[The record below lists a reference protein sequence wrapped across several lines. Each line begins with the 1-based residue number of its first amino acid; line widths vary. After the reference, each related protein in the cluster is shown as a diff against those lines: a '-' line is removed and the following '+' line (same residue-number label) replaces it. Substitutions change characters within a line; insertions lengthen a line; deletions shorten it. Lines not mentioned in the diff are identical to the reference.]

1 MSNPDNRG
9 NYVPRLQAKSIAS
22 FLNTPDRTIQIP
34 DYQRPY
40 SWGENQRKKLFQDLA
55 VAVDQQEMWFLGPIY
70 TTSADPQTTTID
82 LLDGQQRLTTIA
94 IILRELYCFRH
105 RHPEFQRFQDTE
117 FIIRWQNLEAKCRQA
132 IINDV
137 FNGAGE
143 SKFQTDLSVREE
155 FSQWIVNGT
164 RVRNKENY
172 ESLEFRTSES
182 WQLTSKRIKEA
193 INQVAEWLDKIAS
206 DSNSENGLDEILR
219 YGEHLLYGL
228 WIIEIPFNQDNDILK
243 VFEAMNNRGLGLSLS
258 DKMRFLIISQS
269 SSENR
274 AAIRQDWGELYKAC
288 ESFAVSKLF
297 RDVDEFLEVYLS
309 MKTASC
315 TELPQDANDENT
327 RDKVIETTI
336 ATIGAHSMMNEIIVI
351 SKFYKDVFIDGAH
364 TAARELERISGRE
377 SMVWTRQ
384 QIEAVKALSI
394 VGRSVILMSKNMRI
408 FLHYIGSSYD
418 LERNFFITVQDLW
431 AAIRIVF
438 QEVVI
443 FNSTSNTVRT
453 KVQHCISKVC
463 DEDDTS
469 TPNLTSLVKI
479 GETGEGWT
487 IGNKK
492 NLFIQNNADESRASL
507 ILFQWFTAK
516 EQLVHP
522 DSGFSSRE
530 TMHLEHICPKK
541 WWQHWPNNWVD
552 EIKTI
557 KETKSEWWTKLLDDE
572 EDIIPTETGK
582 HKGTLIESIGNKA
595 LIPHSTNIRCSNF
608 NWEEKKAALTRD
620 NVSLYPNWKIISPLV
635 DAGLIT
641 HNNTGD
647 YWRNLHTWETTTII
661 NNYLSL
667 LQSFQ
672 QNWLNQWDA

>member
-22 FLNTPDRTIQIP
+22 FLNAPGRTIQIP

-55 VAVDQQEMWFLGPIY
+55 EAVNQQEMWFLGPIY
-70 TTSADPQTTTID
+70 TTSSHPQNTTID
-82 LLDGQQRLTTIA
+82 LLDGQQRLTTIT

-105 RHPEFQRFQDTE
+105 RHPEFQEFQDTE
-117 FIIRWQNLEAKCRQA
+117 FLNKWLDLEAKCRQA
-132 IINDV
+132 IINSE
-137 FNGAGE
+137 FSGAGE
-143 SKFQTDLSVREE
+143 SKFQTDLSVRGE
-155 FSQWIVNGT
+155 FSKWIVNGT
-164 RVRNKENY
+164 RIRNNEDY
-172 ESLEFRTSES
+172 TRLEFRTSES
-182 WQLTSKRIKEA
+182 WQLTSKRIKEG
-193 INQVAEWLDKIAS
+193 INQVAKWLDKIAS
-206 DSNSENGLDEILR
+206 DSTSENGLEKILR

-274 AAIRQDWGELYKAC
+274 EAIRQYWGNLYKAC

-297 RDVDEFLEVYLS
+297 RDIDEFLEVYLS
-309 MKTASC
+309 MKAASC
-315 TELPQDANDENT
+315 KLGDANDENS

-336 ATIGAHSMMNEIIVI
+336 ASIGAYSMMMEIILI
-351 SKFYKDVFIDGAH
+351 AKFYQDVFTDGAH
-364 TAARELERISGRE
+364 TAARELRVLSGRE
-377 SMVWTRQ
+377 NTGWTSQ
-384 QIEAVKALSI
+384 KIQAIKALSI
-394 VGRSVILMSKNMRI
+394 VGKSVILMSKNMRI

-418 LERNFFITVQDLW
+418 LERTFFITAQELW

-453 KVQHCISKVC
+453 KVQQCISKVC
-463 DEDDTS
+463 DEEDNS
-469 TPNLTSLVKI
+469 APNLTSLVKL

-492 NLFIQNNADESRASL
+492 NLFIQNNTDESKASL
-507 ILFQWFTAK
+507 ILFQWFTNK
-516 EQLVHP
+516 DSLNHP
-522 DSGFSSRE
+522 DSGFSSGE

-541 WWQHWPNNWVD
+541 WWQHWPNNWAD
-552 EIKTI
+552 QIQTI
-557 KETKSEWWTKLLDDE
+557 KETRSEWWTKLLDDE

-595 LIPHSTNIRCSNF
+595 LIPPSTNIRCRNN
-608 NWEEKKAALTRD
+608 NWTEKKAALNRD
-620 NVSLYPNWKIISPLV
+620 NVILYPNWKIISPLV

-647 YWRNLHTWETTTII
+647 YWRELHTWETATII

-667 LQSFQ
+667 LQSFE